1 MSLQLRIG
9 PEAITSY
16 KRLAYTP
23 WHAIAEFVD
32 NSTQSY
38 FDNEQKL
45 REAFAVEGNG
55 LEISIV
61 YDRDQQILRV
71 VDNAMGMSYDEMER
85 ALHVAMPPQNTKG
98 RCKYGMGLKTAACWL
113 GNEWEV
119 KTKKLGEPIGHSVV
133 VEVEKIARGEADVQ
147 YSQIL
152 GKGLNN
158 HFTIVEIRMHN
169 RPFHGRTL
177 GRIKKFLRSMYRE
190 DFRKKLLLL
199 SWDGTPLTWEDAA
212 DQFLTD
218 RSGMPYRKDFAF
230 TVDGKAVSGWVGILA
245 HGSRVEAG
253 FSIIHCG
260 RVVKGWPDSWRP
272 ETLYGQYQGSNDL
285 VNQRLIGEIHLNEF
299 DVSHTKDDILWLG
312 EQEEQVEAG
321 LQEHCGDYRDIAQEY
336 RKYRDD
342 SRRPSEIETTTAIDE
357 FKRELS
363 SPEIVDL
370 IEIEQVPP
378 KEAVAQS
385 VQQITESVVSTRSE
399 TFTVKCGHTTVR
411 LFVVSDMSPNDPYLT
426 VDATKAEE
434 VIVIINQAHPHWG
447 QLKGSEGVLNYIRH
461 CTYDGIAEWQA
472 RSKASRIDPDTI
484 KLLKDKLLRVP
495 FEIEKHAGQVENGN
509 QNA

>member
-45 REAFAVEGNG
+45 REAFAVEGRG
-55 LEISIV
+55 LEVSIA
-61 YDRDQQILRV
+61 YDRNQQILRV
-71 VDNAMGMSYDEMER
+71 VDNAMGMSYNELER

-119 KTKKLGEPIGHSVV
+119 KTKKLGESIGHRVV
-133 VEVEKIARGEADVQ
+133 VEVDKIARGEADLQ
-147 YSQIL
+147 YSEIR
-152 GKGLNN
+152 GKGLID
-158 HFTIVEIRMHN
+158 HFTIVEIRKHN
-169 RPFHGRTL
+169 RAFHGRTL
-177 GRIKKFLRSMYRE
+177 GKIKLFLRSMYRE
-190 DFRKKLLLL
+190 DFRKKILSLL
-199 SWDGTPLTWEDAA
+199 WGDIPLTWEDAA
-212 DQFLTD
+212 DQFLPD
-218 RSGMPYRKDFAF
+218 RVGKPYRKDFAF
-230 TVDGKAVSGWVGILA
+230 TVDGKSVSGWVGILA
-245 HGSRVEAG
+245 HGSRETAG

-260 RVVKGWPDSWRP
+260 RVVKGWPESWRP
-272 ETLYGQYQGSNDL
+272 QSLYGQYQGSNDL

-312 EQEEQVEAG
+312 DQEDQVEAG
-321 LQEHCGDYRDIAQEY
+321 LLEQCGDYRDVAKEY
-336 RKYRDD
+336 RKYKDD
-342 SRRPSEIETTTAIDE
+342 SRRPSEIETATAIDE
-357 FKRELS
+357 FRRELS
-363 SPEIVDL
+363 SAEIVDL

-378 KEAVAQS
+378 QEAVAQS
-385 VQQITESVVSTRSE
+385 VQQITESVVSTRPD
-399 TFTVKCGHTTVR
+399 TFTVKIGQLTVR
-411 LFVVSDMSPNDPYLT
+411 LFVVSDMSPNDPYVT
-426 VDATKAEE
+426 VDARRAEE
-434 VIVIINQAHPHWG
+434 VIVIISQSHPHWA

-461 CTYDGIAEWQA
+461 CTYDGMAEWQA

-495 FEIEKHAGQVENGN
+495 FEIEKHAGQAENGN
-509 QNA
+509 QSA